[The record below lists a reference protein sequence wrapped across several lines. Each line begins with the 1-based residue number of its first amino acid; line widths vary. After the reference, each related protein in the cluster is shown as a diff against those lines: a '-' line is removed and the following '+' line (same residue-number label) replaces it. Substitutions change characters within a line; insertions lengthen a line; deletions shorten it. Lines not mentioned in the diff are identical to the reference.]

1 MQTYAF
7 DHILFFSH
15 DGDFPISYHYLP
27 IYDNRGGGGWSDTGI
42 QPIYLY
48 VAALH
53 HCQQLPL
60 TCIKSLIAVVC
71 MTGT

>member
-1 MQTYAF
+1 MLLIT
-7 DHILFFSH
+7 FFFFLMMEI
-15 DGDFPISYHYLP
+15 FPVSCHYLP
-27 IYDNRGGGGWSDTGI
+27 IYDNRGGGGWSDAGI

-60 TCIKSLIAVVC
+60 TCIK
-71 MTGT
+71 